1 MMGMSMI
8 RKMSNRELIIENQ
21 NQVDAL
27 ATIFKALSNPNRLRI
42 FLELTHCSADSS
54 FCTSV
59 GIDEM
64 VNCQQQFAKKLGLA
78 PSTISHHFK
87 ELRQAGL
94 LKMRKE
100 GKNMIVEVDTQLID
114 LLKKTI

>member
-1 MMGMSMI
+1 
-8 RKMSNRELIIENQ
+8 MSNRDLVINNQ
-21 NQVDAL
+21 SQVDAL
-27 ATIFKALSNPNRLRI
+27 ANICKALSNPNRLRI
-42 FLELTHCSADSS
+42 FLELTHCSVDGS
-54 FCTSV
+54 FCATI

-100 GKNMIVEVDTQLID
+100 GKNLIVGVDRQAVD
-114 LLKKTI
+114 LLKNLL